1 MSLHRVG
8 LCGVDDSV
16 DPSLLSAIV
25 SRWPRVELG
34 VLFRPGKE
42 GQPRFPTRR
51 WLEQLAKTA
60 RNTSPPA
67 QLAGHLCGSAVDDV
81 LQRGDVAFVQTL
93 VGLGFRRVQLNATAP
108 NGCKTAEDPS
118 LLAKAAAQ
126 VRHAC
131 SQVPEVEFIVQ
142 ANDETA
148 PLWRALLAEPPA
160 NLSLLW
166 DCLLYTSPSPRD

>member
-60 RNTSPPA
+60 CPGKLPFSRYSSKKSRFWP
-67 QLAGHLCGSAVDDV
+67 
-81 LQRGDVAFVQTL
+81 
-93 VGLGFRRVQLNATAP
+93 
-108 NGCKTAEDPS
+108 KM
-118 LLAKAAAQ
+118 AKVVSKECAI
-126 VRHAC
+126 
-131 SQVPEVEFIVQ
+131 S
-142 ANDETA
+142 
-148 PLWRALLAEPPA
+148 
-160 NLSLLW
+160 
-166 DCLLYTSPSPRD
+166 